1 VIGCEEAKEMVPKR
15 ILIIEDEENFR
26 HMLSV
31 ILKKEKYEVDM
42 ASNGEEGLQKIGAED
57 FDQILCDIRM
67 PGMDGLDFLKE
78 VQKREIDASVIMM
91 SAYGSIDTAI
101 EAMKLGAYDYISK
114 PFKPDE
120 IILTLRKAE
129 ERERLRKENEF
140 LRKEIKKEYSFEN
153 IVSKNEKMQKMF
165 EVIRKVA
172 QYKSTIL
179 ITGESGTGKELVA
192 RALHYNSNRA
202 QNPFIP
208 VNCGAIPEN
217 LLESEL
223 FGHAKGA
230 FTDAI
235 RTKKGLFEEA
245 DGGTLFLDE
254 IGELPLPLQVKL
266 LRVLQEGEIRRV
278 GESKPI
284 QVDVR
289 IVAATVKDL
298 AKEVSEGK
306 FRDDLFYRLNVLP
319 VHIPPLRERKEDIP
333 LLVSHFI
340 NVHNQSLNKRVAGIE
355 PKALETLM
363 NYKWYGNV
371 RELENTIE
379 RAIVLTDGDN
389 IGLDNLPYE
398 IQNFEDKEQLPS
410 LAEEE
415 YSIKKTS
422 KVLERNLIQKALK
435 KTKGNHTHAARL
447 LEISHRALLYK
458 IKEYGVEEG
467 EK

>member
-1 VIGCEEAKEMVPKR
+1 MIPKR
-15 ILIIEDEENFR
+15 ILIVDDEENFR
-26 HMLSV
+26 HLLSV
-31 ILKKEKYEVDM
+31 ILIKEGYEVET
-42 ASNGEEGLQKIGAED
+42 ASNGEEGLQKVATSP

-67 PGMDGLDFLKE
+67 PRMDGLEFLKE
-78 VQKREIDASVIMM
+78 IQKTEVEATIIVM
-91 SAYGSIDTAI
+91 SAYGTVDIAI

-129 ERERLRKENEF
+129 EREQLRRENQL
-140 LRKEIKKEYSFEN
+140 LRREVAKEYSFEN
-153 IVSKNEKMQKMF
+153 IVSKNEKMQKIF
-165 EVIRKVA
+165 DTIKKVS
-172 QYKSTIL
+172 QFKSTVL

-192 RALHYNSNRA
+192 RALHYNSDRS

-254 IGELPLPLQVKL
+254 IGELPAPLQVKL
-266 LRVLQEGEIRRV
+266 LRVLQDGEIRRI
-278 GESKPI
+278 GESKSI
-284 QVDVR
+284 QIDVR

-298 AKEVSEGK
+298 NREVNENR
-306 FRDDLFYRLNVLP
+306 FREDLFYRLNVLP
-319 VHIPPLRERKEDIP
+319 IPIPPLRERKEDIP
-333 LLVSHFI
+333 LLIQHFI
-340 NVHNQSLNKRVAGIE
+340 GKYNQSMNKNVAGLDH
-355 PKALETLM
+355 KALEALM

-379 RAIVLTDGDN
+379 RAIVLADKSN
-389 IGLDNLPYE
+389 IELENLPIE
-398 IQNFEDKEQLPS
+398 IQEFKEEVHLEPLPD
-410 LAEEE
+410 EE
-415 YSIKKTS
+415 YSIKKAS
-422 KVLERNLIQKALK
+422 KALEINLINKALK
-435 KTKGNHTHAARL
+435 KTKGNHTHAAKL

-458 IKEYGVEEG
+458 IKEYGITEND
-467 EK
+467 

>member
-1 VIGCEEAKEMVPKR
+1 MIPKR
-15 ILIIEDEENFR
+15 VLVVDDEENFR

-31 ILKKEKYEVDM
+31 ILKKEGYDVEA
-42 ASNGEEGLQKIGAED
+42 ASNGEEALQKVTLSPY
-57 FDQILCDIRM
+57 DQVLCDIRM
-67 PGMDGLDFLKE
+67 PKMDGLDFLNEAKKAG
-78 VQKREIDASVIMM
+78 VDATIIMM
-91 SAYGSIDTAI
+91 SAYGTVDIAI
-101 EAMKLGAYDYISK
+101 EAIKLGAYDYISK

-120 IILTLRKAE
+120 VILTLKKAE
-129 ERERLRKENEF
+129 ERERLRRENEL
-140 LRKEIKKEYSFEN
+140 LRKEVKKEYSFEN
-153 IVSKNEKMQKMF
+153 IISKNKQMQKIF
-165 EVIRKVA
+165 EVITKVA

-192 RALHYNSNRA
+192 RALHYNTDRA
-202 QNPFIP
+202 QHPFVA

-254 IGELPLPLQVKL
+254 IGELPPQLQVKL
-266 LRVLQEGEIRRV
+266 LRVLQEGEIRRI

-298 AKEVSEGK
+298 VKEVNEGR
-306 FRDDLFYRLNVLP
+306 FRDDLFYRINVLP
-319 VHIPPLRERKEDIP
+319 IHIPPLRERNEDVP
-333 LLVSHFI
+333 LLTAHFI
-340 NVHNQSLNKRVAGIE
+340 RKYSQAMSKNVVGIDS
-355 PKALETLM
+355 KALEALM

-379 RAIVLTDGDN
+379 RAIVLTDREN
-389 IGLDNLPYE
+389 IEMENLPLE
-398 IQNFEDKEQLPS
+398 IQNFQEEILLEP

-415 YSIKKTS
+415 YSIKKS
-422 KVLERNLIQKALK
+422 SRFLEMNLIKKALK
-435 KTKGNHTHAARL
+435 KTKGNHTHASKL

-458 IKEYGVEEG
+458 IKEYGIIEDDL
-467 EK
+467 

>member
-1 VIGCEEAKEMVPKR
+1 MIPKR
-15 ILIIEDEENFR
+15 ILIVDDEESFR

-31 ILKKEKYEVDM
+31 ILIKEGYEVET
-42 ASNGEEGLQKIGAED
+42 ASNGEEGLRKAAASP

-67 PGMDGLDFLKE
+67 PRMDGLGFLG
-78 VQKREIDASVIMM
+78 EIKKSGIEATIIVM
-91 SAYGSIDTAI
+91 SAYGTADTAI
-101 EAMKLGAYDYISK
+101 EAMKLGAYDYVSK

-129 ERERLRKENEF
+129 EREQLRRENQL
-140 LRKEIKKEYSFEN
+140 LREEVAKEYSFEN
-153 IVSKNEKMQKMF
+153 IVSKNEQMQKIF
-165 EVIRKVA
+165 EVIKKVSH
-172 QYKSTIL
+172 YKSTVL

-202 QNPFIP
+202 QNPFVA

-254 IGELPLPLQVKL
+254 IGELPGQLQVKL
-266 LRVLQEGEIRRV
+266 LRVLQDGQIRRI
-278 GESKPI
+278 GESKSI
-284 QVDVR
+284 QIDVR

-298 AKEVSEGK
+298 QKEVNEGR
-306 FRDDLFYRLNVLP
+306 FREDLFYRLNVLP
-319 VHIPPLRERKEDIP
+319 LHIPPLRERKEDIP
-333 LLVSHFI
+333 LLIHHFI
-340 NVHNQSLNKRVAGIE
+340 GKYNQAMNKNVAGVDHR
-355 PKALETLM
+355 AMETLIG
-363 NYKWYGNV
+363 YKWYGNV

-379 RAIVLTDGDN
+379 RAIVLSEKN
-389 IGLDNLPYE
+389 HIGLDNLPAE
-398 IQNFEDKEQLPS
+398 IQNFKEDILIETLPD
-410 LAEEE
+410 EE
-415 YSIKKTS
+415 YSIKKAS
-422 KVLERNLIQKALK
+422 KSLELNLIQKALR

-458 IKEYGVEEG
+458 IKEYGIVENG
-467 EK
+467 L

>member
-1 VIGCEEAKEMVPKR
+1 MIPKR
-15 ILIIEDEENFR
+15 VLIVDDEENFR

-31 ILKKEKYEVDM
+31 ILVKEGYEVET
-42 ASNGEEGLQKIGAED
+42 ASNGDEALQKVIASP
-57 FDQILCDIRM
+57 FDQVLCDIRM
-67 PGMDGLDFLKE
+67 PRMDGLEFLREKRKKGAE
-78 VQKREIDASVIMM
+78 VITIMM
-91 SAYGSIDTAI
+91 SAYGTVDIAI

-129 ERERLRKENEF
+129 EREQLRRENQL
-140 LRKEIKKEYSFEN
+140 LRKEIAREYSFEN
-153 IVSKNEKMQKMF
+153 IVSKNEKMQKIF
-165 EVIRKVA
+165 DVIKKVA
-172 QYKSTIL
+172 QYRSTVL

-192 RALHYNSNRA
+192 RALHYNSERS
-202 QNPFIP
+202 QNPFMP

-254 IGELPLPLQVKL
+254 IGELPGQLQVKL
-266 LRVLQEGEIRRV
+266 LRVLQDGEIRRI
-278 GESKPI
+278 GESKTI
-284 QVDVR
+284 QIDVR

-298 AKEVSEGK
+298 QKEVNEGH
-306 FRDDLFYRLNVLP
+306 FREDLFYRLNVLP
-319 VHIPPLRERKEDIP
+319 IHIPPLRERKEDIP
-333 LLVSHFI
+333 LLIQHFI
-340 NVHNQSLNKRVAGIE
+340 GKYNQILNKNVADIDHSG
-355 PKALETLM
+355 LEALM

-371 RELENTIE
+371 RELENTVE
-379 RAIVLTDGDN
+379 RAIVLCDRN
-389 IGLDNLPYE
+389 YIQLENLPVE
-398 IQNFEDKEQLPS
+398 IQNFKEESQP
-410 LAEEE
+410 EPMPDEE
-415 YSIKKTS
+415 YSIKKAS
-422 KVLERNLIQKALK
+422 KSLEMNLIKKALR

-458 IKEYGVEEG
+458 IKEYEILEN
-467 EK
+467 E